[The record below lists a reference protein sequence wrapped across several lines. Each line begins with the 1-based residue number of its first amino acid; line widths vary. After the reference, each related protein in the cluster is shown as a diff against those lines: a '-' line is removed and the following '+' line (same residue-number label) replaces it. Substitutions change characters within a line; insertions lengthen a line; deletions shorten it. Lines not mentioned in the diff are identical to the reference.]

1 MGTGGGVCGD
11 PVGDAPTFGVGA
23 AVTAS
28 DALFILSASVG
39 AQQCL
44 LCVCD
49 VNNSGAT
56 TATDALAVLQA
67 AVGLPVTLTCPA
79 C

>member
-1 MGTGGGVCGD
+1 MDGQSMCGA
-11 PVGDAPTFGVGA
+11 PVSGAPAFVSGA

-39 AQQCL
+39 SQQCL

-49 VNNSGAT
+49 VNDSGAI
-56 TATDALAVLQA
+56 TATDALATLQA
-67 AVGLPVTLTCPA
+67 AVGMPITLTCPA